1 MKYPSK
7 SSEYLRILV
16 EICILTYV
24 VVLPFNHRASL
35 SAASL
40 IVLALCWI
48 ALMAVEKR
56 FIFRNTILNIPLGL
70 VLLIALI
77 SSFFSIDVLCSLDY
91 FRSEILKSVFIF
103 FAIINFVDNEKH
115 IKRLAWF
122 LMFSFILMNLY
133 GLAEYFA
140 ILKPLGRKLDSTL
153 GHHNKVGM
161 FADLV
166 FPIIFLFL
174 IKAKDWKMRI
184 PALAFAL
191 LSLVAI
197 IFTQSRGA
205 WVSISLAI
213 IVAAFLYDRKMLGA
227 IAVVLAVIP
236 LLLPVGIMKR
246 IITIFDFKDYMKPG
260 RVLVERPFVWKGAIK
275 IIKEY
280 PIIGAGTGSDIFYK
294 LYVEKGYKPK
304 NAKQKLGHAHNQ
316 ILETLVE
323 NGIVGLIAQILFFT
337 AFFRA
342 VNRGLKENKG
352 TIKEIVLI
360 GCFAGILA
368 ILFHGVI
375 GSFFR
380 SRMMMLVM
388 IVMGLAV
395 SCTTTS
401 EIIESEVIS
410 ISGEQWERKE
420 QEKKSALQV

>member
-7 SSEYLRILV
+7 TSEYLRIV
-16 EICILTYV
+16 IEICILTYV

-40 IVLALCWI
+40 IVLALSWI
-48 ALMAVEKR
+48 ALMVVEKR
-56 FIFRNTILNIPLGL
+56 FIFRNTLLNIPLGL
-70 VLLIALI
+70 VIITALI
-77 SSFFSIDVLCSLDY
+77 SSIFSIDVLSSLDY
-91 FRSEILKSVFIF
+91 FRSEILKSTFIF

-115 IKRLAWF
+115 IKRLVWF
-122 LMFSFILMNLY
+122 LMLSFILMNLY

-140 ILKPLGRKLDSTL
+140 ILKPIGGKLDATL

-174 IKAKDWKMRI
+174 LKAKGWKMRV
-184 PALAFAL
+184 PAAAFTL

-205 WVSISLAI
+205 WISISLAI
-213 IVAAFLYDRKMLGA
+213 IITALFYDRKMLGA
-227 IAVVLAVIP
+227 VAVVLIVLP

-246 IITIFDFKDYMKPG
+246 VITIFDLKDYMKPG
-260 RVLVERPFVWKGAIK
+260 KVLLERPLVWRGAVK

-294 LYVEKGYKPK
+294 LYVDIGFKPK
-304 NAKQKLGHAHNQ
+304 KAKQKLGHAHNQ

-337 AFFRA
+337 AFFRT
-342 VNRGLKENKG
+342 VNRGMKGNNG
-352 TIKEIVLI
+352 TIKEIVLL

-388 IVMGLAV
+388 IVMGLGV
-395 SCTTTS
+395 SCTIAS
-401 EIIESEVIS
+401 ESAESEVIG
-410 ISGEQWERKE
+410 ISGK
-420 QEKKSALQV
+420 